1 MTEGVL
7 IAYATRHHS
16 TRGIASAIAEVLR
29 NGGLSVQLEPV
40 SAVATV
46 TGFSSVVLGSAVY
59 DGEWLPE
66 IQRFLHEHGGSL
78 SRVPVW
84 IFVSG
89 PLEPVP
95 AGSAADI
102 PVNLV
107 RAIEE
112 IRPRD
117 VALFAGALQP
127 HHLGAGVRVLS
138 RLARLPAGDHRD
150 WQAIE
155 RWAEGIRDALL
166 PAAEPEAA
174 AEPTMLAPV

>member
-1 MTEGVL
+1 MTDGVL
-7 IAYATRHHS
+7 IAYATRHDS
-16 TRGIASAIAEVLR
+16 TRGIASAVAEVLR
-29 NGGLSVQLEPV
+29 QGGLSVQLEPA
-40 SAVATV
+40 SAVATL
-46 TGFSSVVLGSAVY
+46 TGFHAVILGSAVF

-66 IQRFLHEHGGSL
+66 VQRFLRDHSGTL

-84 IFVSG
+84 LFVSG
-89 PLEPVP
+89 PLEAVP
-95 AGSAADI
+95 AGSDADI
-102 PVNLV
+102 PAHLV

-127 HHLGAGVRVLS
+127 HHVGAGVRVLS

-155 RWAEGIRDALL
+155 RWADGIRAELL
-166 PAAEPEAA
+166 PDSDSQPAADA
-174 AEPTMLAPV
+174 TVLAPV